1 MKTLLALTFFLFTQ
15 IQALEISEVLRVYDG
30 DTIYVNLSCNEPI
43 FCKNIG
49 IRLKGI
55 DTPEIRTRNKKEKK
69 LGYAAKEYL
78 EWIVRQ
84 GTYFEL
90 RDVSRGKYFRVI
102 ADVLVNGT
110 SLSEEMISSG
120 YAKSYHGGSK

>member
-1 MKTLLALTFFLFTQ
+1 MKTLLALTFFILTQ

-55 DTPEIRTRNKKEKK
+55 DTPEIRTRNKREKK
-69 LGYAAKEYL
+69 IGYAAKHYL
-78 EWIVRQ
+78 EGIVSKA
-84 GTYFEL
+84 TYFEL

>member
-1 MKTLLALTFFLFTQ
+1 MKYLIALTFFLFTQ
-15 IQALEISEVLRVYDG
+15 IQALEITKVLRVYDG

-55 DTPEIRTRNKKEKK
+55 DTPEIRTRNKREKK
-69 LGYAAKEYL
+69 LGYAAKAYL
-78 EWIVRQ
+78 EGIVSEAA
-84 GTYFEL
+84 YFEL

-120 YAKSYHGGSK
+120 YAKNYHGGSK

>member
-1 MKTLLALTFFLFTQ
+1 MKLLLALTFFLFTQ
-15 IQALEISEVLRVYDG
+15 IQALEITEVLRVYDG

-55 DTPEIRTRNKKEKK
+55 DTPEIRTRNKREKR
-69 LGYAAKEYL
+69 LGYSAKAYL
-78 EWIVRQ
+78 EGIVSKA
-84 GTYFEL
+84 TYFEL

-102 ADVLVNGT
+102 ADVLVNGM
-110 SLSEEMISSG
+110 SLSEIMISSG
-120 YAKSYHGGSK
+120 YAKHYHGGSK